1 MVQSRMYHLLVHT
14 FLFNNGLGIK
24 VMYNIFSSFV
34 CCRFVFTKQTKPQTT
49 HHSLNDIGNALSS
62 INGEDVDDN
71 NNDNDN
77 KHNKCLVNSSAVE
90 Q

>member
-1 MVQSRMYHLLVHT
+1 
-14 FLFNNGLGIK
+14 
-24 VMYNIFSSFV
+24 
-34 CCRFVFTKQTKPQTT
+34 VFTKQTKPQTT